1 MCTPFSVRYSCYSGR
16 CVRNSR
22 GTFTSYTDCT
32 AGCTSYSQVH
42 KTENKWGCSSGVCT
56 EDGNGAYGSEADC
69 ESACG
74 SQIQYVKDE

>member
-1 MCTPFSVRYSCYSGR
+1 
-16 CVRNSR
+16 
-22 GTFTSYTDCT
+22 
-32 AGCTSYSQVH
+32 VH